1 MAIDKYANG
10 LPQYSGTEMSEA
22 AINESN
28 ITGVPQSDTSFP
40 GAGGM
45 NNGGG
50 DPASFWSA
58 DGKFKTG
65 IDFANALS
73 AMGEVYLG
81 IKNYGLAKQAFAQ
94 KQGEYRT
101 GLANA
106 GNENN
111 LNIFSSLNAQRQ
123 KAIAA
128 GRSTA
133 GMLDPTATVNQ
144 LGSTTTMLNADGSGR
159 STFGQ
164 EQSNALFGNNGNT
177 AAGPGGMASIN
188 GVPVAQAAPPVNI
201 LQTQQPQQQQA
212 APTNI
217 DQLKQLNSLNTTT
230 V

>member
-1 MAIDKYANG
+1 MSVDPAEYTAAEVKTA
-10 LPQYSGTEMSEA
+10 SG
-22 AINESN
+22 NETVA
-28 ITGVPQSDTSFP
+28 TGVQAGVTGAKVTVPGSNFFRDATSFW
-40 GAGGM
+40 
-45 NNGGG
+45 
-50 DPASFWSA
+50 DS
-58 DGKFKTG
+58 DGFKTG
-65 IDFANALS
+65 INFANALA

-81 IKNYGLAKQAFAQ
+81 VKNYGLAKQAFAQ

-101 GLANA
+101 GLANS
-106 GNENN
+106 GNDNN
-111 LNIFSSLNAQRQ
+111 LNIFSALNAQRQ

-164 EQSNALFGNNGNT
+164 DQSNALFGNNGNT

-188 GVPVAQAAPPVNI
+188 GVPVAQPAPPINI
-201 LQTQQPQQQQA
+201 LQAQQPQQQQV
-212 APTNI
+212 APANI
-217 DQLKQLNSLNTTT
+217 DQLKKLNSLNTAI

>member
-1 MAIDKYANG
+1 MWPVPPKYTAAE
-10 LPQYSGTEMSEA
+10 LKTASG
-22 AINESN
+22 NETVT
-28 ITGVPQSDTSFP
+28 TGVQPEVTKAKATVPGSNFFGDATSFWDSE
-40 GAGGM
+40 G
-45 NNGGG
+45 
-50 DPASFWSA
+50 
-58 DGKFKTG
+58 FKTG
-65 IDFANALS
+65 INFANALA

-81 IKNYGLAKQAFAQ
+81 VKNYGLAKQAFAQ

-101 GLANA
+101 GLANS
-106 GNENN
+106 GNDNN
-111 LNIFSSLNAQRQ
+111 LNIFSALNAQRQ

-164 EQSNALFGNNGNT
+164 DQSNALFGNNGNT

-188 GVPVAQAAPPVNI
+188 GVPVAQPAPPVNI
-201 LQTQQPQQQQA
+201 LQAQQPQQQQV
-212 APTNI
+212 APANI
-217 DQLKQLNSLNTTT
+217 DQLKKLNSLNTAT